1 MREQPNAEALL
12 AIARDV
18 LKHDILPLLPSDQRY
33 NLLMVA
39 NAMAIASRQCQQ
51 GYEPEQEE
59 LKRWQQGLGSDALLQ
74 SCAVEM
80 SQNIRAGVYDSPDGR
95 VQLAKML
102 VPSVHQRVLESNP
115 KAL

>member
-18 LKHDILPLLPSDQRY
+18 LKNDILPLLPSDQRY
-33 NLLMVA
+33 NALMIA
-39 NAMAIASRQCQQ
+39 NVMAIVSRQCQQ
-51 GYEPEQEE
+51 GNQPEQEE
-59 LKRWQQGLGSDALLQ
+59 LERWQKGLGSDASLQ

-80 SQNIRAGVYDSPDGR
+80 SHNIRAGLYDSPDGR

-102 VPSVHQRVLESNP
+102 VPSVRQRVLESNP

>member
-18 LKHDILPLLPSDQRY
+18 LKQDVLPLLPSDQRY
-33 NLLMVA
+33 NVLMIA

-51 GYEPEQEE
+51 GHEPEQQE
-59 LKRWQQGLGSDALLQ
+59 LKRWQEGLDSDGLIQ

-102 VPSVHQRVLESNP
+102 VPSVRQRVLESNP